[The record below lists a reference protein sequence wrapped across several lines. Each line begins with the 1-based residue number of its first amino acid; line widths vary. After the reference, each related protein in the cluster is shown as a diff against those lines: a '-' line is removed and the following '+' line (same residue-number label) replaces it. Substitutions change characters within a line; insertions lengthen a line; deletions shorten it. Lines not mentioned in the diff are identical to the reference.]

1 MFDPDELPELKEQ
14 IRESTERDRHLLNQL
29 CKDIG
34 QIKNHVRSIRPRSA
48 TAVSLVASDGGNNK
62 LTFDPFLL
70 QIVRVVDSY
79 GKRLCFDVVSPTT
92 DPDDL
97 SKRQFDDGGAPRTA
111 LGRLML
117 DLGVKTLNG
126 LSPAIPKGEVV
137 RRDPDAVKPGWVL
150 TYRDVCEWATLY
162 ERICYKSFPTDTLLV
177 RDGLLRGK
185 MFAGD
190 LFIKMALQMQAK
202 IEEIRRTE
210 RRQVFLV
217 GMAKHSQV
225 LDRYRLAMA
234 LEELFSTGEPKY
246 VRIPRE
252 VEGKVYKWE
261 EYARGMEAIGR
272 EGEEPKFVAGTMH
285 FVRFGT
291 KGGDPVWPVDLFD
304 PQVDRAAEVFGYL
317 LNDAIS
323 GFPVPLYPRCLQ
335 KAHEWAEVA
344 DFDAVIM
351 QDEILNA
358 VRNLLPGDKREV
370 LDAES
375 LRDKD
380 VAGRRYA

>member
-1 MFDPDELPELKEQ
+1 MFDPDELPELKQQ
-14 IRESTERDRHLLNQL
+14 IRESTERDRCLLDQL
-29 CKDIG
+29 CKDVKR
-34 QIKNHVRSIRPRSA
+34 IKNHVRSIKPRSA

-62 LTFDPFLL
+62 LIFDPFLL

-97 SKRQFDDGGAPRTA
+97 SKRQFGEGGPKTA
-111 LGRLML
+111 LARLML
-117 DLGVKTLNG
+117 DLGVKTLNE

-137 RRDPDAVKPGWVL
+137 RKDPDAVKPGWVL

-162 ERICYKSFPTDTLLV
+162 ERICYRAFPTDTLLV

-190 LFIKMALQMQAK
+190 LFMKMALQIQAK
-202 IEEIRRTE
+202 IEEIRKCE
-210 RRQVFLV
+210 RRQIFLV

-234 LEELFSTGEPKY
+234 LEELFSPGEPKY
-246 VRIPRE
+246 VRIPRD
-252 VEGKVYKWE
+252 VEEKVYKWD

-272 EGEEPKFVAGTMH
+272 GGEEPKFVAGSMH

-291 KGGDPVWPVDLFD
+291 KSGDPIWPVDLFD
-304 PQVDRAAEVFGYL
+304 PQADRAAEIFGYL

-344 DFDAVIM
+344 DFDAAIM
-351 QDEILNA
+351 QNEILDA

-375 LRDKD
+375 LRDRD
-380 VAGRRYA
+380 VAGRRYG